1 MHTTRNRVASR
12 PRPPSSRNR
21 AKTAKPKSPQ
31 PRGNAPAFMLRSAN
45 PPAFPA
51 HLILPPPRGA
61 VISTMPWPEAPARKR
76 TAAPKKP
83 RKVAKTRKT
92 AAKRGSRKV
101 VIKPETATSKAA
113 TPMTTPDLLDRA
125 LAIQPA
131 EEANF
136 RSAPKPLRTAPTVP
150 EAPLP
155 RAKAPAIVR
164 NGGLMEAIGNWLRQT
179 GNLLARWRARR
190 RQTPA
195 ERLQFSQAAARQRAL
210 QSQFEALEALG
221 ETAGLNRPS

>member
-1 MHTTRNRVASR
+1 MHTVRNRVASR
-12 PRPPSSRNR
+12 PRPPSACNRTKTFKAKSQQSRRKER
-21 AKTAKPKSPQ
+21 A
-31 PRGNAPAFMLRSAN
+31 FLLRSPN

-61 VISTMPWPEAPARKR
+61 VISTMPWPEAPPRKR
-76 TAAPKKP
+76 AAAPKKP

-92 AAKRGSRKV
+92 ATKGGSRKV
-101 VIKPETATSKAA
+101 AIKLETATSKAA
-113 TPMTTPDLLDRA
+113 TQMTTPDLLDRA

-150 EAPLP
+150 EAPLL

-164 NGGLMEAIGNWLRQT
+164 NGGLIEAIGNWLRQT

-190 RQTPA
+190 RQGLA